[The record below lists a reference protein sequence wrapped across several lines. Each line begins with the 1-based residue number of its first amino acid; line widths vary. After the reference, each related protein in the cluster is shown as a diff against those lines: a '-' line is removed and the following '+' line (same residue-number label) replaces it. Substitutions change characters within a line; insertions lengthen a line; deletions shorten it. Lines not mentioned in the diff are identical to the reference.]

1 MLHLLLHQVMPV
13 LDQAVSWLKRS
24 DLGSGS
30 GSVMTKLFFKKL
42 YEVII
47 RVFSVL
53 PDDTSRLE

>member
-30 GSVMTKLFFKKL
+30 GPVMTKLYFGILFMKEAYLNK
-42 YEVII
+42 EQ
-47 RVFSVL
+47 
-53 PDDTSRLE
+53 